1 MSYDTPPFLLVF
13 LLGLV
18 LTHLLGRQLSRRILG
33 VPSLETVVL
42 IWTGLFLALTLQQ
55 VSQTYRQR
63 LDMVH
68 QEADSI
74 AQIYRNLQSLPQSER
89 TQMRLL
95 LIAYLDA
102 KLGQGISQEIVGL
115 QEQQFKLCCELI
127 ARRVVS
133 EPQGLALRAAL
144 DRMISLHYR
153 SSYAIDEHLP
163 APLMALLICLCLVSS
178 MLLGLGGRH
187 PLLVGSLL
195 ALMLLGMATI
205 VDLDDAGRGWVRVDR
220 ANLRDLVNIM
230 HQQEQL

>member
-1 MSYDTPPFLLVF
+1 MSYDSLAFLLAF
-13 LLGLV
+13 LLGLIV
-18 LTHLLGRQLSRRILG
+18 AHLVGRQLSRRILG
-33 VPSLETVVL
+33 VASLETVVL
-42 IWTGLFLALTLQQ
+42 VWTGLFLALTVQQ
-55 VSQTYRQR
+55 VSQVYFQR
-63 LDMVH
+63 VDMVH

-74 AQIYRNLQSLPQSER
+74 AQIYRNLQSLPQSQR

-102 KLGQGISQEIVGL
+102 KLGQSKSLEIVGL

-127 ARRVVS
+127 ATRVVS
-133 EPQGLALRAAL
+133 EPQGLALRASL

-153 SSYAIDEHLP
+153 STYAIDEHLP
-163 APLMALLICLCLVSS
+163 PPMMVLLISLGVLSSLV
-178 MLLGLGGRH
+178 LGLGGRH

-195 ALMLLGMATI
+195 GLIMLAMATI
-205 VDLDDAGRGWVRVDR
+205 VDLDDSGRGWVRVDR